1 MYNANLPS
9 KDELPSS
16 KQLIKST
23 LLALIVAMV
32 ILVTVVLPAEYAIDP
47 TGAGRWLGLT
57 DMGEIKQQLSE
68 EAEADRALAAAEQ
81 KQSAEPAPV
90 NNVKAPEA
98 KAVGDE
104 NSAVEK
110 QVELKAEPV
119 SSQPEPQAPSQPVWK
134 DEIQFVLTP
143 GQGTEYKL
151 VMNGGAV
158 AQYFWVSEGGPIN
171 FDAHGDGR
179 VNGQRRSISYEKGR
193 GVAEDQGDLTA
204 TFTGKHGWFFRNR
217 NKHNVTVTLKVKG
230 DYSELKKLI

>member
-57 DMGEIKQQLSE
+57 DMGQIKQQLSE
-68 EAEADRALAAAEQ
+68 EAEADRALATAEQ
-81 KQSAEPAPV
+81 KQLVEPDLV
-90 NNVKAPEA
+90 NNVQVLTD
-98 KAVGDE
+98 KAVGAE
-104 NSAVEK
+104 GSAVEN
-110 QVELKAEPV
+110 QVELETESV
-119 SSQPEPQAPSQPVWK
+119 QPELAWK
-134 DEIQFVLTP
+134 DTIQFVLTP

-151 VMNGGAV
+151 VMNDGAV
-158 AQYFWVSEGGPIN
+158 AQYFWASEGGPIN

-179 VNGQRRSISYEKGR
+179 IDGKRRSISYEKGR

-204 TFTGKHGWFFRNR
+204 AFTGKHGWFFRNR
-217 NKHNVTVTLKVKG
+217 NKHNVTITLKVKG